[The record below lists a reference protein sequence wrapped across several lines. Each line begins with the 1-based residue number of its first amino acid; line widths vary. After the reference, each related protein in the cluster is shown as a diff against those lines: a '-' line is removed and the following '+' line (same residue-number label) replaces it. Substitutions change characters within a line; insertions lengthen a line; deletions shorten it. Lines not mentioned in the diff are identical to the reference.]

1 MRTCNKLSA
10 TIVPETVPIDYFR
23 GRSLKTMKLFLC
35 ASLVLAF
42 AFTALSPY
50 ATAANGGIHGTVTD
64 PLGAIVPGAQV
75 QLFRQGKLAAATTTD
90 AEGNYRFAPLAPG
103 RYQVKTTA
111 PSFTSEQSEPI
122 YVGSGSNPAMNI
134 TLKVGSVSQQ
144 IVVSA
149 TGTNLP
155 DTQTGS
161 SVSVVPADQFQ
172 YKLEA
177 LEPLRQ
183 IPGVQVLQNGQRGIT
198 ESLYIRGGES
208 IANKVLLDGVSIDQ
222 IGGTVDFGG
231 VFTSGI
237 DQMEVLRGPNSVLY
251 GSDALAGVVNLTTPR
266 GTTFLP
272 LFSYALDAG
281 NFNSLHNDASI
292 GGIFKQ
298 FDYFSEFSRMD
309 GGNSSPSP
317 DFHNVT
323 YAGNFGWTPLS
334 STDLRVT
341 IRRVVGKVDVPNAV
355 DFFGIADDSIQ
366 SQSNTFI
373 GATLQNQTTSHWHN
387 LLRYSAVREDSLFDN
402 PSPTG
407 ILDPIFGNFLG
418 NVVTIHGANGFST
431 TGQAILDFAGTY
443 PQQFFILNNRDALN
457 FQSDYVFNS
466 HLTALLGFHYENER
480 STAPTERTNFSY
492 TGEVHGNLFSRLYAT
507 LGLGIERNAIFGT
520 AVTPRASVAYYVVR
534 PSASGK
540 LSGTK
545 LKFNYGQ
552 GIEEP
557 SVFNSDNSLF
567 GVLSQLPDGPQL
579 ISQFNVKPIGAIR
592 SRSFDAGVEQLA
604 LNGKAKL
611 SATIFYNRYTNE
623 IESVGQGGL
632 LQLGVP
638 AAVVA
643 DLPFGASVNTLA
655 TRSLGAETALEFN
668 LGHGFIARA
677 AYTYLDSVVQHSFS
691 SDEFFPSFNPAFPNI
706 PIGAFS
712 PLVGNRPFNRA
723 PHSGSF
729 YLGYARQKF
738 ALTLSGNLVGRRD
751 SSTFLSDADFGT
763 TMLLP
768 NHNLAEAYQKIDLSG
783 SYRLSRYLQLYSVVE
798 NLVSEHYDAAPG
810 FPTLPFNF
818 RSGIKLTLGG
828 EPRK

>member
-1 MRTCNKLSA
+1 
-10 TIVPETVPIDYFR
+10 
-23 GRSLKTMKLFLC
+23 MKVFLC

-42 AFTALSPY
+42 ALTVLPPHAR
-50 ATAANGGIHGTVTD
+50 AANGGIHGTVTD

-75 QLFRQGKLAAATTTD
+75 QLLRQGKLAAATTTD

-111 PSFTSEQSEPI
+111 PSFRSEQSEPI
-122 YVGSGSNPAMNI
+122 YVGSGSNPAVDI

-155 DTQTGS
+155 ETQTGV
-161 SVSVVPADQFQ
+161 SVSVVTSDQFQ

-177 LEPLRQ
+177 LDPLRQ
-183 IPGVQVLQNGQRGIT
+183 VPGVQILQNGQRGIN
-198 ESLYIRGGES
+198 ESLFIRGGES
-208 IANKVLLDGVSIDQ
+208 TANKVLMDGVSIDQ

-237 DQMEVLRGPNSVLY
+237 DQVEVLRGPNSVLY
-251 GSDALAGVVNLTTPR
+251 GSDAVAGVVSLTTPR
-266 GTTFLP
+266 GTTFVP
-272 LFSYALDAG
+272 QFSYAVDAG
-281 NFNSLHNDASI
+281 NFNSLHNDASL
-292 GGIFKQ
+292 GGIFRQ
-298 FDYFSEFSRMD
+298 LDYFSEFSRMD

-323 YAGNFGWTPLS
+323 YAGNFGWTPLA
-334 STDLRVT
+334 STDLRLT

-355 DFFGIADDSIQ
+355 DFFGIADDSFQ
-366 SQSNTFI
+366 TQSNTFI
-373 GATLQNQTTSHWHN
+373 GATLQNQTTAHWHN
-387 LLRYSAVREDSLFDN
+387 LLRYSAVREDSQFDN

-407 ILDPIFGNFLG
+407 ILDPVFGNFLG

-492 TGEVHGNLFSRLYAT
+492 TGEVHGNLFTRLYAT

-534 PSASGK
+534 PSASGR
-540 LSGTK
+540 LTGTK

-552 GIEEP
+552 GIQEP
-557 SVFNSDNSLF
+557 SVFDSDNSLF
-567 GVLSQLPDGPQL
+567 GLLSSQPNGAQL
-579 ISQFNVKPIGAIR
+579 ISQFKVNPVNAIR
-592 SRSFDAGVEQLA
+592 SRSFDGGIEQLA
-604 LNGKAKL
+604 WNGRAKL
-611 SATIFYNRYTNE
+611 SATLFYNRFTNE
-623 IESVGQGGL
+623 IESVSQAGL
-632 LQLGVP
+632 IQLGIP
-638 AAVVA
+638 LTEAA
-643 DLPFGASVNTLA
+643 LFPFGASVNSLA
-655 TRSLGAETALEFN
+655 IRSFGGEAALEFD
-668 LGHGFIARA
+668 LGRGFTARA
-677 AYTYLDSVVQHSFS
+677 AYTYLDAVVQHSFS
-691 SDEFFPSFNPAFPNI
+691 SDELSPSLNPAFPNI

-729 YLGYARQKF
+729 YFGYARQKF

-768 NHNLAEAYQKIDLSG
+768 NHNLAAAYQKLDLSG
-783 SYRLSRYLQLYSVVE
+783 SYRLSRYLQIYSVVE
-798 NLVSEHYDAAPG
+798 NLASEHYDAAPG
-810 FPTLPFNF
+810 FPTLPLNF
-818 RSGIKLTLGG
+818 RGGIKLTLGG